1 MLLTVL
7 YRLENP
13 KTVTYENPFTDVPAG
28 TWYTDAICW
37 ASANQITSGISATQF
52 APDETITRE
61 QLAAMMYRYA
71 EQKTTTTART
81 ELSAFSDLDKI
92 SPWATDAMQW
102 ANAVGLMSGT
112 TNTTLAPKDTAT
124 RAQVAAIL
132 MRFCKLV
139 TK

>member
-1 MLLTVL
+1 V
-7 YRLENP
+7 
-13 KTVTYENPFTDVPAG
+13 
-28 TWYTDAICW
+28 
-37 ASANQITSGISATQF
+37 
-52 APDETITRE
+52 
-61 QLAAMMYRYA
+61 MMYRYA

-81 ELSAFSDLDKI
+81 ALSAFSDLDKI